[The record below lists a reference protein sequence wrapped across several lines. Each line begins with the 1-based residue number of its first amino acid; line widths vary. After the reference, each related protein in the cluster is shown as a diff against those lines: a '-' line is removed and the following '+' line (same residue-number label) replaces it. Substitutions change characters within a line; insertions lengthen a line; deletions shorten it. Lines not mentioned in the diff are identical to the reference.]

1 MNSRKLAGASAAIGA
16 FAVTAMLLGATT
28 AVAAPEA
35 EHAFALSASGILD
48 IEPISYVEANG
59 DTPVTKELVGL
70 GSAAEDFGISAGVLT
85 AEAKPGYSESTVAKL
100 NIKDLLKAELVKTW
114 CDHGKGGLELV
125 NAELLGKQLKTP
137 TINDKV
143 IDLSPILRVSLGE
156 ETRNADDSITVT
168 GIKAEL
174 LPGRATGEEE
184 LSEEEKAALPAVADL
199 LNLDLA
205 GESTVSGLLGKL
217 QGALP
222 AGVLERTETAQTITV
237 GSATCFDGAADGNT
251 DEDNDGNGNNGGDN
265 GNGNGDDDGDGD
277 GNGNDGNKD
286 RGGEGRDPQ
295 VKGASVAPA
304 PTAVLGA
311 TVPVTH

>member
-1 MNSRKLAGASAAIGA
+1 
-16 FAVTAMLLGATT
+16 MLLGATT

-70 GSAAEDFGISAGVLT
+70 GQAAEDFGISAGVLT

-156 ETRNADDSITVT
+156 ETRNEDGSITVT

-205 GESTVSGLLGKL
+205 GESTVTGLLGKL

-251 DEDNDGNGNNGGDN
+251 DETNDGNGNGNNGGDN
-265 GNGNGDDDGDGD
+265 GDGDGD
-277 GNGNDGNKD
+277 GNNNDDNGNKD
-286 RGGEGRDPQ
+286 RGGAGRDPQ